1 MDNNSSQIVL
11 VKDISPINSGSSSQ
25 NLTVM
30 DNRLHF
36 SAYDS
41 ENGTELWV
49 SDGTSEGTQLVKDIY
64 PGRDSSGYVNSSAPK
79 NFTVLDNRL
88 YFSAYN
94 SENGGELWVS
104 DGTSEGTQLVK
115 DIYPGN
121 NNSAYVNSSSPN
133 DLTVLD
139 ERLYFSAFDGV
150 NGGELWVSDG
160 TSEGTQLVKDIN
172 PGNIGSLLKN
182 FTVLDNRLYFS
193 AFDGVNGGELWVS
206 DGTSE
211 GTQLVKDINP
221 GSKNSLPENLTVFDN
236 RLYFSAFDA
245 ENGKELWVSDGT
257 SEGTQLVKDINPN
270 SGNYIYSNS
279 SLPKN
284 LTVFDDRLYFT
295 AFDADNGKEL
305 WVSDGTSEGTQ
316 LVKDINPSSDYFGP
330 GFAPDEL
337 TVFDDLLYFT
347 ASDGVNGGEL
357 WVSDGTSEGT
367 QLVKDIY
374 PGKNSY
380 GIANSSAPKNL
391 TVFDDEL
398 YFTAS
403 DGVNGNELWVSDGT
417 SEGTQLVKDLN
428 PGRDSSFPYGSYLN
442 ELIVFDDELYFVADD
457 GVNGAELFKLVVDE
471 LPTIITGTSGF
482 DNLIGT
488 NGADQIKGL
497 NGKDL
502 LDGGGGNDTLDGGNG
517 RDSLI
522 GGAGDDSL
530 FGGNGRDLLIGGA
543 GDDILTGWTGKDIFV
558 LNLDRSSDTITDFV
572 LGSDRLSLGGNLEF
586 NDLSFSG
593 STIQVGNELLAT
605 LDGVDTQVLTADN
618 FV

>member
-558 LNLDRSSDTITDFV
+558 LSLDRSSDTITDFV

>member
-295 AFDADNGKEL
+295 AFDGENGKEL

-316 LVKDINPSSDYFGP
+316 LVKNIDPSSDYFGP

-337 TVFDDLLYFT
+337 TVFDDL
-347 ASDGVNGGEL
+347 
-357 WVSDGTSEGT
+357 
-367 QLVKDIY
+367 
-374 PGKNSY
+374 
-380 GIANSSAPKNL
+380 
-391 TVFDDEL
+391 L